1 MKNNITELV
10 FILDRSGSMCGLES
24 DTVGGFNSVL
34 KEQKNAEGRAF
45 VTTVLFDHEILTLHD
60 RTDIAEVKPMT
71 EEDYQTRGTTALID
85 AIGSS
90 IDHIDSIHK
99 YVRREDVPSK
109 TMFVIITDGCEN
121 ASHRYTSDRVKKSIE
136 AHKELGWEFI
146 FIGANIDA
154 VETAGNFGISAE
166 RAINYCADK
175 KGTGK
180 VYEAVG
186 KATVAMRFC
195 GAKDFDEEVSAS
207 FAEVNADF
215 NERGRK

>member
-10 FILDRSGSMCGLES
+10 FILDRSGSMCGLEN
-24 DTVGGFNSVL
+24 DTIGGFNSVL

-45 VTTVLFDHEILTLHD
+45 VTTVLFDHEIITLHD
-60 RTDIAEVKPMT
+60 RIDIEEVEPMT
-71 EEDYQTRGTTALID
+71 EKDYQTRGTTALID

-99 YVRREDVPSK
+99 YIRKEDVPSK
-109 TMFVIITDGCEN
+109 TMFVIITDGYEN
-121 ASHRYTSDRVKKSIE
+121 ASRRYTSDKVKKSIE
-136 AHKELGWEFI
+136 KHKKHGWEFV

-154 VETAGNFGISAE
+154 VETAGHFGIDAE
-166 RAINYCADK
+166 RAINYCPDTI
-175 KGTGK
+175 GTGK

-186 KATVAMRFC
+186 RATVAMRNC
-195 GAKDFDEEVSAS
+195 CDEDFEEKVCAS

-215 NERGRK
+215 QKRGRK